1 MIYNRNHIIRKWI
14 FEEIDAK
21 ILVEREYP
29 DIQWNEFEYKY
40 PFKEGGLPDYDKIG
54 IMGSTIYND
63 KLFYEYV
70 VLESE
75 FFDHK
80 DDVILKMK
88 NKIDESILK
97 YIKYEQ

>member
-1 MIYNRNHIIRKWI
+1 MIYNRNHIIRQWI

-40 PFKEGGLPDYDKIG
+40 PFKEGGLPGSDKIG
-54 IMGSTIYND
+54 IMASTIYND
-63 KLFYEYV
+63 KLFYEYM
-70 VLESE
+70 VLERE
-75 FFDHK
+75 FFESK
-80 DDVILKMK
+80 NEMILKMK

-97 YIKYEQ
+97 YKKYEQ